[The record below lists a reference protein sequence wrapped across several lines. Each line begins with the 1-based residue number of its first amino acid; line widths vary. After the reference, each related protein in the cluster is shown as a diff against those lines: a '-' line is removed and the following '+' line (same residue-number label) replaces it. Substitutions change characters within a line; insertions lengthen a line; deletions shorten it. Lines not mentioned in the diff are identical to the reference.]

1 MSETDSSLPSKQV
14 PLASL
19 APGTYDNEPGFFVAI
34 ISLLWPFSP
43 SSSSLSILASE
54 KDFRL
59 RKNRGQV
66 RVNFTGLAASV
77 VDQTKLQI
85 GDRVIIS
92 LEGVEFQPLD
102 DATERDVPWVVVY
115 STRLAMKVKTTSGWS
130 TINIAPDLEA
140 SPTLASQAL
149 PTTLEDTR
157 ALPPSTPL
165 STKPFSFSEGE
176 NEWSTP
182 GLFKRSITWLSNEPS
197 SSPLPTE
204 SLFGGDDDYDLEHR
218 SKRPRFSNSF
228 RLLERGEVTEGES
241 EGLDEEI
248 STRSPKGKGKQAPK
262 AGTSGMEREDQ
273 IGDGNVS
280 SVRIGTSEEMSV
292 DATEAA
298 GAGKTPD
305 RRMRIPMPPPPL
317 SPLDTRMG
325 GEDMPDSPSLRPVL
339 SANLPLI
346 SPFMNRGLSGA
357 DYMSLNDTPTT
368 NTEPEGIPV
377 PISSDITGT
386 TPTPGQAILTMARGE
401 VIPKPSTPEAT
412 NYLSVSDQ
420 RRASLSD
427 DERQLSDI
435 DSEKDSLFDEPS
447 DGETAHHLAQRR
459 KMNARFATTSQPSK
473 LSIEITSSRMSE
485 NFATPRSG
493 KPKTPFLYLPT
504 PSPKVEKRSLHFPT
518 SALPKISSGY
528 SGTNDGFEFRSPT
541 EGRRSFLWGEGRGSF
556 PSNLSAYFGRPV
568 ESEDTGVDHES
579 PSSEKHD
586 NNSECQSSGSR
597 SVNDSNSNPETVAE
611 SDLGGQQS
619 DSASEF
625 ESGVT
630 TNLSDFP
637 ALCSLTWGALVDI
650 IGVVTRRKPIQRA
663 KGGQKDFFISMRLVD
678 SSTPYGIAA
687 TALRPHKEALPIVE
701 VGDVVLLR
709 EFKISSVKRS
719 LVATSTSNSAWAVW
733 KNLGKERAA
742 VVSGPP
748 VEYGPE
754 EEKYVEGIGKWYGS
768 LDAGTREDLENDSGD
783 ESGEAASEE

>member
-1 MSETDSSLPSKQV
+1 MSETDSSWPSKRV

-19 APGTYDNEPGFFVAI
+19 APGTSDNEPEFLVAI

-66 RVNFTGLAASV
+66 RINFKGLAASA
-77 VDQTKLQI
+77 VDRTELQI
-85 GDRVIIS
+85 GDRVVIS
-92 LEGVEFQPLD
+92 LEGAQFQPLD

-130 TINIAPDLEA
+130 TIDIAPDLEA
-140 SPTLASQAL
+140 PPIVASQAL
-149 PTTLEDTR
+149 PATIEER
-157 ALPPSTPL
+157 PALPPSTPP
-165 STKPFSFSEGE
+165 STQSFSFSKDE

-197 SSPLPTE
+197 PSSSLPTE
-204 SLFGGDDDYDLEHR
+204 PLFGDDDDYDLEHR
-218 SKRPRFSNSF
+218 RKRPRFSSSF
-228 RLLERGEVTEGES
+228 RLLEQKEVTEGEPG
-241 EGLDEEI
+241 GLDEEI
-248 STRSPKGKGKQAPK
+248 SLGNPKGKGKQAPRVG
-262 AGTSGMEREDQ
+262 AGGPEHEGQME
-273 IGDGNVS
+273 GGNVS
-280 SVRIGTSEEMSV
+280 SVRIDISEEMSV
-292 DATEAA
+292 DLTEAA
-298 GAGKTPD
+298 GPSKTPD

-317 SPLDTRMG
+317 PPLDTRMDT
-325 GEDMPDSPSLRPVL
+325 EDMPDSPSLRPVL

-357 DYMSLNDTPTT
+357 DYMSLNDVQTPD
-368 NTEPEGIPV
+368 TELEGDPV
-377 PISSDITGT
+377 LIGSDITGT
-386 TPTPGQAILTMARGE
+386 APTPDQAISTVAGRE
-401 VIPKPSTPEAT
+401 VLPKPSTPEAT

-447 DGETAHHLAQRR
+447 DGETTHRLVQRR
-459 KMNARFATTSQPSK
+459 KMNAKFAATSQPSK
-473 LSIEITSSRMSE
+473 LSIEISRMGE

-504 PSPKVEKRSLHFPT
+504 PSPKVEKRSLNFPT
-518 SALPKISSGY
+518 SAPPKINSGY
-528 SGTNDGFEFRSPT
+528 PGMNDNFEFGSPT
-541 EGRRSFLWGEGRGSF
+541 EVRRPLLWGSERESF
-556 PSNLSAYFGRPV
+556 PSDLSAYFGRPA
-568 ESEDTGVDHES
+568 ECENIGADPES

-586 NNSECQSSGSR
+586 NSTEYQTSGDR
-597 SVNDSNSNPETVAE
+597 SMNDSNSETIAG
-611 SDLGGQQS
+611 SDQSGQQS
-619 DSASEF
+619 DSTSEF

-650 IGVVTRRKPIQRA
+650 IGVVARRKPIQRA
-663 KGGQKDFFISMRLVD
+663 KGGQKDFYISMRLVD
-678 SSTPYGIAA
+678 SSTPYGIVA
-687 TALRPHKEALPIVE
+687 TALRPYKEALPIVE

-768 LDAGTREDLENDSGD
+768 LDAGTREDLENDSED
-783 ESGEAASEE
+783 ELGEAASEE

>member
-1 MSETDSSLPSKQV
+1 MSEIDSSWPSKQV

-19 APGTYDNEPGFFVAI
+19 APGIHDNEPEFFVAI

-66 RVNFTGLAASV
+66 RINFKGLAASA

-92 LEGVEFQPLD
+92 LEGAEFQPLD
-102 DATERDVPWVVVY
+102 DATERDVPWVVMY

-140 SPTLASQAL
+140 SPTVASQTL
-149 PTTLEDTR
+149 PTTIEETR
-157 ALPPSTPL
+157 ALPPSTPP
-165 STKPFSFSEGE
+165 STKPFSFSENE

-182 GLFKRSITWLSNEPS
+182 GLFKRPITWLSNEPS
-197 SSPLPTE
+197 SSPLPAE

-228 RLLERGEVTEGES
+228 RLLEQKEVTEGES
-241 EGLDEEI
+241 EKI
-248 STRSPKGKGKQAPK
+248 STGSPKGEGKQAPK
-262 AGTSGMEREDQ
+262 TGTSGTEDGDQME
-273 IGDGNVS
+273 GGNVS
-280 SVRIGTSEEMSV
+280 SVRIDISEEMSV

-317 SPLDTRMG
+317 SPLDTRMD

-339 SANLPLI
+339 SASLPLI

-357 DYMSLNDTPTT
+357 DYMGLNDTQTT
-368 NTEPEGIPV
+368 NTELEGTPV
-377 PISSDITGT
+377 PISSDIAGT
-386 TPTPGQAILTMARGE
+386 TPTPDQAILTMARGE
-401 VIPKPSTPEAT
+401 VIPKPSTPEAA

-447 DGETAHHLAQRR
+447 DGETAHHLVQRR

-518 SALPKISSGY
+518 SAPPKIGSGY
-528 SGTNDGFEFRSPT
+528 PGTNDGFELGSPT
-541 EGRRSFLWGEGRGSF
+541 EGRRSFLWGSGRGSF

-568 ESEDTGVDHES
+568 ESEDAGADHES

-586 NNSECQSSGSR
+586 NSTEYQSSGSI
-597 SVNDSNSNPETVAE
+597 SVNDSNSNPETIAE
-611 SDLGGQQS
+611 SDQGGQQS

-650 IGVVTRRKPIQRA
+650 IGVIARRKPIQRA
-663 KGGQKDFFISMRLVD
+663 KGGQKDFYISMRLVD

-783 ESGEAASEE
+783 ESGEAASDE

>member
-1 MSETDSSLPSKQV
+1 MPETDSSWPSKQV

-19 APGTYDNEPGFFVAI
+19 APGTSDNEPGSLVAI

-66 RVNFTGLAASV
+66 RVNFKGLAASA
-77 VDQTKLQI
+77 VDQAKLQI
-85 GDRVIIS
+85 GDRVVIS
-92 LEGVEFQPLD
+92 LEGAEFQPLD

-130 TINIAPDLEA
+130 TIDIAPDLEA
-140 SPTLASQAL
+140 SPTVASQVL
-149 PTTLEDTR
+149 PTAIEETR
-157 ALPPSTPL
+157 PLHPSTPPSTE
-165 STKPFSFSEGE
+165 SFSFSKDE

-182 GLFKRSITWLSNEPS
+182 GLFKRSS
-197 SSPLPTE
+197 SSSLPAE

-218 SKRPRFSNSF
+218 SKRPRFSSSF
-228 RLLERGEVTEGES
+228 RLLERNEVTEREPG
-241 EGLDEEI
+241 GLDEEI
-248 STRSPKGKGKQAPK
+248 SARSPKGKGKQAPK
-262 AGTSGMEREDQ
+262 TGTGGPEHEGQME
-273 IGDGNVS
+273 GGNVS
-280 SVRIGTSEEMSV
+280 SVRIDISEEMSV

-298 GAGKTPD
+298 GASKTLD

-317 SPLDTRMG
+317 PPLDTRMDE
-325 GEDMPDSPSLRPVL
+325 EDMPDSPSLRPVL

-357 DYMSLNDTPTT
+357 DYMSLSGIQTP
-368 NTEPEGIPV
+368 NTELGGGPV
-377 PISSDITGT
+377 LISSDITST
-386 TPTPGQAILTMARGE
+386 APASDQAITAVAGRE
-401 VIPKPSTPEAT
+401 VLPKPSTPEAT

-420 RRASLSD
+420 RGASLSD

-447 DGETAHHLAQRR
+447 DGETAHRLVQRR
-459 KMNARFATTSQPSK
+459 KMNARFAATSQPSK
-473 LSIEITSSRMSE
+473 LSIEISRMGE

-504 PSPKVEKRSLHFPT
+504 PSPKVEKRSLHFPP
-518 SALPKISSGY
+518 SAPPKVNSGY
-528 SGTNDGFEFRSPT
+528 SGTSDYFGFRSPT
-541 EGRRSFLWGEGRGSF
+541 EERRTFLWGSERESF
-556 PSNLSAYFGRPV
+556 PSDLSAYFGRPV
-568 ESEDTGVDHES
+568 ESENTRADHES
-579 PSSEKHD
+579 PSSEKRD
-586 NNSECQSSGSR
+586 NSAEYQTSGNR
-597 SVNDSNSNPETVAE
+597 SMNDSNSETIVG
-611 SDLGGQQS
+611 SDQGGQQS
-619 DSASEF
+619 DSTSEF

-650 IGVVTRRKPIQRA
+650 IGVVARRKPIQRA
-663 KGGQKDFFISMRLVD
+663 KGGQKDFYISMRVVD
-678 SSTPYGIAA
+678 SSTPYGIVA
-687 TALRPHKEALPIVE
+687 TALRPYKEALPIVE

-754 EEKYVEGIGKWYGS
+754 EEKYVEGIGRWYGS
-768 LDAGTREDLENDSGD
+768 LDAGTLEDLENDSED
-783 ESGEAASEE
+783 ELGEGASEE